1 MKKIVF
7 LVLALLVPSVMLASV
22 KQLSPATKI
31 WLEHQQSQS
40 LQVSEDNTIDAFV
53 AYSSPDA
60 LAKLERKGAKVNA
73 VFDGFCTVSIPA
85 NAVSE
90 ASDIQGVNVI
100 DISHRVHLLTD
111 SASSST
117 HARMVNEG
125 INLPQAYTGKG
136 VVLGVVD
143 TGIDFN
149 HRAFL
154 DSNSKNRIIRVYM
167 PHDNKGK
174 AVDGLP
180 GSEYVGDDILA
191 LNYDDKAS
199 HGTHTTGIAGGS
211 IVNNY
216 RGMAPDAELV
226 VCALGSELTEVNVV
240 NGVQYIAQYAASVGK
255 PCVINLSLGNHDGPH
270 DGNGFISRALDD
282 IAQRYRNVIIVLA
295 AGNEGNMP
303 LYIRKTISRDQS
315 LATILSDSEAEVDAW
330 SNKPK
335 PFGLK
340 ILLYNTHNPHIA
352 YTTDCLMADTTFNFN
367 SNDFF
372 AQAVRSGKLSVSF
385 GKNDITGNTNIYLKS
400 DMRMKSPYKIGLEY
414 LADEQMDVRVWE
426 CSQSSSFV
434 SYGLS
439 GFSYGSDECSISDM
453 ATGTYTISVGACVNR
468 NNHTTCYGAT
478 ASDTYAT
485 IGAISSFSSY
495 GVDVNGIAHPYIV
508 APGQAVISSVNS
520 YLSEPSQCAMKEA
533 DATGRTCFWGVSSG
547 TSMAAPCV
555 AGIVALWQEANPHLT
570 IEQVK
575 SIMAT
580 SADKSNNAVGI
591 RYGNGRIDAY
601 QGILQA
607 LSASVD
613 DIGIAADDIQMV
625 ANGDDYSFVSSTDS
639 PIHVSVYAMNGA
651 DVASSAGTGIV
662 SLNIGHLGRG
672 VYIVKAMG
680 KNGSRVFKI
689 LKK

>member
-1 MKKIVF
+1 MKKTFF
-7 LVLALLVPSVMLASV
+7 LVLALLVTLATFASV

-31 WLEHQQSQS
+31 WLERQQSQ
-40 LQVSEDNTIDAFV
+40 QIEDTTIEAFV
-53 AYSSPDA
+53 SFSSPNA
-60 LAKLERKGAKVNA
+60 LDKLERKGAKVNA
-73 VFDGFCTVSIPA
+73 VFDGFCTVTIPN
-85 NAVSE
+85 NAVGE
-90 ASDIQGVNVI
+90 ASDIHGVNMI

-111 SASSST
+111 SVSSST
-117 HARMVNEG
+117 HAKMVNEG
-125 INLPQAYTGKG
+125 VNLPQSYTGKG

-154 DSNSKNRIIRVYM
+154 DSNLKNRISRMYM
-167 PHDNKGK
+167 PHDNTGK
-174 AVDGLP
+174 PVEGLP
-180 GSEYVGDDILA
+180 GSEYAGDEILS
-191 LNYDDKAS
+191 LKYDAKET

-211 IVNNY
+211 IVNAY

-226 VCALGSELTEVNVV
+226 LCALGDELTEVNVV

-270 DGNGFISRALDD
+270 DGNGFMSRAFDE

-303 LYIRKTISRDQS
+303 LYIHKTISSAQS

-352 YTTDCLMADTTFNFN
+352 YTTDCLMSDTTFNFN
-367 SNDFF
+367 SNEFF

-414 LADEQMDVRVWE
+414 QADEEIDLRVWE
-426 CSQSSSFV
+426 CSQASSFQ
-434 SYGLS
+434 SYGMK
-439 GFSYGSDECSISDM
+439 GFTDGSDKCSISDM
-453 ATGTYTISVGACVNR
+453 ATGHYTISVGACVNR
-468 NNHTTCYGAT
+468 NFHTTCYGDKVR
-478 ASDTYAT
+478 DTYAA
-485 IGAISSFSSY
+485 IGTISSFSSY
-495 GVDVNGIAHPYIV
+495 GVDVNGVSHPYIV
-508 APGQAVISSVNS
+508 APGQVVISSVNS
-520 YLSEPSQCAMKEA
+520 YLSEPSQCAMTEV
-533 DATGRTCFWGVSSG
+533 DAAGRTCFWGVSSG

-591 RYGNGRIDAY
+591 RFGNGRIDAY

-613 DIGIAADDIQMV
+613 DIGLAVDDIQMV
-625 ANGDDYSFVSSTDS
+625 ANGDAYAFVSSTNS
-639 PIHVSVYAMNGA
+639 PIRVSVYAMNGA
-651 DVASSAGTGIV
+651 DVASSAGMGIV
-662 SLNIGHLGRG
+662 NLNIGHLGRG

-680 KNGSRVFKI
+680 AKGSQVFKI

>member
-1 MKKIVF
+1 MKKTFF
-7 LVLALLVPSVMLASV
+7 LVLALLVPLATFASV

-31 WLEHQQSQS
+31 WLERQQSQ
-40 LQVSEDNTIDAFV
+40 QIEDTTIEAFV
-53 AYSSPDA
+53 SFSSPNA
-60 LAKLERKGAKVNA
+60 LDKLERKGAKVNA
-73 VFDGFCTVSIPA
+73 VFDGFCTVTIPN
-85 NAVSE
+85 NAVGE
-90 ASDIQGVNVI
+90 ASDIHGVNMI

-111 SASSST
+111 SVSSST
-117 HARMVNEG
+117 HAKMVNEG
-125 INLPQAYTGKG
+125 VNLPQSYTGKG

-154 DSNSKNRIIRVYM
+154 DSNLKNRISRMYM
-167 PHDNKGK
+167 PHDNTGK
-174 AVDGLP
+174 PVEGLP
-180 GSEYVGDDILA
+180 GSEFAGDDILN
-191 LNYDDKAS
+191 LKYDAKET
-199 HGTHTTGIAGGS
+199 HGTHTTGIAVGS
-211 IVNNY
+211 IVNAY

-226 VCALGSELTEVNVV
+226 LCALGDELTEVNVV

-270 DGNGFISRALDD
+270 DGNGFMSRAFDE

-303 LYIRKTISRDQS
+303 LYIHKTISSAQS

-352 YTTDCLMADTTFNFN
+352 YTTDCLMSDTTFNFN
-367 SNDFF
+367 SNEFF

-414 LADEQMDVRVWE
+414 QADEEIDLRVWE
-426 CSQSSSFV
+426 CSQASSFQ
-434 SYGLS
+434 SYGMK
-439 GFSYGSDECSISDM
+439 GFTDGSDKCSISDM
-453 ATGTYTISVGACVNR
+453 ATGHYTISVGSCVNR
-468 NNHTTCYGAT
+468 NFHTTCYGDKVR
-478 ASDTYAT
+478 DTYAA
-485 IGAISSFSSY
+485 IGTISSFSSY
-495 GVDVNGIAHPYIV
+495 GVDVNGVSHPYIV

-520 YLSEPSQCAMKEA
+520 YLSEPSLCAMKEA
-533 DATGRTCFWGVSSG
+533 DAAGRTCFWGVSSG

-591 RYGNGRIDAY
+591 RFGNGRIDAY

-613 DIGIAADDIQMV
+613 DIGLAVDDIQMV
-625 ANGDDYSFVSSTDS
+625 ANGDAYSFVSSTNS
-639 PIHVSVYAMNGA
+639 PIRVSVYAMNGA
-651 DVASSAGTGIV
+651 DVASSAGMGIV
-662 SLNIGHLGRG
+662 NLNIGHLGRG

-680 KNGSRVFKI
+680 AKGCQVFKI